1 MLKLARL
8 RGALLLGAGSFKP
21 RKDGP
26 LMEDE
31 DELSPTERGDS
42 LAGSATT
49 PVALGEAA
57 TETGWG
63 SAGFGA
69 GDANSDAPHMPQ
81 KRFCSEFSLPQRL
94 QRKNYLLNL

>member
-8 RGALLLGAGSFKP
+8 RGAFLLGEGSFKP
-21 RKDGP
+21 RNDGP
-26 LMEDE
+26 LIEDE
-31 DELSPTERGDS
+31 PSPTERGGS
-42 LAGSATT
+42 CTLAAVGA
-49 PVALGEAA
+49 AAA

-81 KRFCSEFSLPQRL
+81 KRFSSEFSLPQRL
-94 QRKNYLLNL
+94 HRKNYLLNL

>member
-8 RGALLLGAGSFKP
+8 RGACLLGVGSFNP

-31 DELSPTERGDS
+31 PSPTERG
-42 LAGSATT
+42 GSCAL
-49 PVALGEAA
+49 VAVGAAA

-69 GDANSDAPHMPQ
+69 GVANSDAPHMPQ
-81 KRFCSEFSLPQRL
+81 KRFSSEFSFPQRL